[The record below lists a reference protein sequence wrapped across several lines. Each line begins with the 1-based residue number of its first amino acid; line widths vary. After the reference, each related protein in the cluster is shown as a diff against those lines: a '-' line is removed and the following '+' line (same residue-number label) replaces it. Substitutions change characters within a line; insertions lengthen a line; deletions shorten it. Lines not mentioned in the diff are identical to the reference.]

1 MVKGFTVREILEILE
16 DNPKVTKE
24 GLFEDLHNVLYTV
37 KEITLDTV
45 VPEVVCKNLGRKY
58 GQKIKKTK
66 KPKKQ
71 DPKVEPK
78 VEPKKEQP
86 KVEPVKEVKKEEVK
100 VEPKKE
106 TKVEPKK
113 EESKPKVDASKQK
126 PKVEPKKEQ
135 PKVEPKEEF
144 EEEIELS
151 KVYDGKYDEYEV
163 EARTHTRLK
172 NVKKKKK
179 PSQRQSNVSGS
190 KKADDFVLIYTPG
203 MTVAQIADGLNVSV
217 GEIVKKLVMLGY
229 MYNATAAL
237 DKDLAELLAED
248 AGYTLK
254 EKILE
259 DITKFEEMKI
269 EDNPEDLVLRSPII
283 TIMGHVD
290 HGKTTL
296 LDTIRNTRVTASE
309 AGGITQHIGAYQV
322 EKNGRK
328 ITFIDTPGH
337 AAFTEMRARGAQVT
351 DIVVLVVAADDGI
364 MPQTVE
370 AIDHAKAAKVP
381 IIVAINKM
389 DKPQAN
395 PDQVLQALTK
405 YGLVPEAWGGD
416 TICVPISALKAQ
428 GIEDL
433 LEMILLTADM
443 QELKANP
450 NRLGIGTV
458 VEAKLDRG
466 RGPVATL
473 LVSNGTI
480 KIGDPIVVGT
490 TYGRIR
496 SMTDETSKMITSA
509 GPAKAVEITG
519 LSDVP
524 EAGDHFMV
532 FEDEKTARLVAEER
546 KIRKTDAE
554 LSAGAVSLVS
564 ALSSDKE
571 LNLIIK
577 GDVQGSIEALRSS
590 LQKIDIEGVK
600 INIIRTGV
608 GSVTETDIA
617 LASTSGAVIIGFNI
631 RPRANILDYAKEKN
645 IEVRLYS
652 VIYKLLEDI
661 EEAMTGMLDP
671 EYEERVIGEAE
682 VRNTFRASKVGT
694 IAGLYVTSGVIN
706 NNDSIRLVR
715 DSIVIYDGKI
725 GSLRRFDDDVKE
737 VREGFECGLT
747 IKNFNDIKEGDL
759 VETYRMVEV
768 KRNVL

>member
-24 GLFEDLHNVLYTV
+24 GLFDDLYNVIYTV

-45 VPEVVCKNLGRKY
+45 VPEAICKNLGRKY
-58 GQKIKKTK
+58 GQEIKKTK
-66 KPKKQ
+66 KPKKETPKEEPKPEPKAEPKPVVE
-71 DPKVEPK
+71 DKKEKVE
-78 VEPKKEQP
+78 E
-86 KVEPVKEVKKEEVK
+86 
-100 VEPKKE
+100 
-106 TKVEPKK
+106 
-113 EESKPKVDASKQK
+113 K
-126 PKVEPKKEQ
+126 PKVEAKPAPTKEEPKQKVEVPKSKPESKKET
-135 PKVEPKEEF
+135 PKEELQ
-144 EEEIELS
+144 EEFADEDEVELS
-151 KVYDGKYDEYEV
+151 KVYDDKYDEYEV
-163 EARTHTRLK
+163 ETKTYTRLK
-172 NVKKKKK
+172 NVKKKRKVT
-179 PSQRQSNVSGS
+179 QRQSNVSGS
-190 KKADDFVLIYTPG
+190 KKADENVLIYTPG
-203 MTVAQIADGLNVSV
+203 MTVAQIADGLTVSV

-248 AGYTLK
+248 AGFILK

-269 EDNPEDLVLRSPII
+269 EDNPEDLVSRSPII

-322 EKNGRK
+322 EKSGRK

-389 DKPQAN
+389 DKPQAH
-395 PDQVLQALTK
+395 PDQVLQELTK
-405 YGLVPEAWGGD
+405 YGLVPEVWGGD

-428 GIEDL
+428 GIEEL

-443 QELKANP
+443 LELKANP

-496 SMTDETSKMITSA
+496 SMTDEKSKLLTSA

-532 FEDEKTARLVAEER
+532 FDDEKTARLVAEER
-546 KIRKTDAE
+546 NIRKTDAE

-564 ALSSDKE
+564 ALSDDKE

-577 GDVQGSIEALRSS
+577 GDVQGSIEALKSS
-590 LQKIDIEGVK
+590 LQKIDVDGVK

-617 LASTSGAVIIGFNI
+617 LASTSGSIIIGFNI

-661 EEAMTGMLDP
+661 EEAMAGMLDP
-671 EYEERVIGEAE
+671 EYEEKVIGEAE
-682 VRNTFRASKVGT
+682 VRNTFKASKIGT
-694 IAGLYVTSGVIN
+694 IAGLYVTNGVIN
-706 NNDSIRLVR
+706 NGDSIRLIR
-715 DSIVIYDGKI
+715 DSIVIYNGKI

-768 KRNVL
+768 K

>member
-24 GLFEDLHNVLYTV
+24 GLFDDLYNVIYTE
-37 KEITLDTV
+37 KEITLDTI
-45 VPEVVCKNLGRKY
+45 VPEAICKNLGRKY
-58 GQKIKKTK
+58 GQEIKKTK
-66 KPKKQ
+66 R
-71 DPKVEPK
+71 
-78 VEPKKEQP
+78 
-86 KVEPVKEVKKEEVK
+86 
-100 VEPKKE
+100 PKKE
-106 TKVEPKK
+106 TPKKEEPKPEPKAEPKPIVEDKKEKVEEKPKVEAKPEPKK
-113 EESKPKVDASKQK
+113 EEPKQKVEVPKSKPETKKET
-126 PKVEPKKEQ
+126 PKVEPQ
-135 PKVEPKEEF
+135 EEF
-144 EEEIELS
+144 EDEDEVELS

-163 EARTHTRLK
+163 EAKTYTRLK
-172 NVKKKKK
+172 NVKKKRKVT
-179 PSQRQSNVSGS
+179 QRQSNVSGS
-190 KKADDFVLIYTPG
+190 KKADENVLIYTPG
-203 MTVAQIADGLNVSV
+203 MTVAQIADGLTVSV

-237 DKDLAELLAED
+237 DKDLVELLAED
-248 AGYTLK
+248 AGYILK

-269 EDNPEDLVLRSPII
+269 EDNPEDLEARSPII

-322 EKNGRK
+322 EKSGRK

-389 DKPQAN
+389 DKPQAH
-395 PDQVLQALTK
+395 PDQVLQELTK
-405 YGLVPEAWGGD
+405 YGLVPEVWGGD

-428 GIEDL
+428 GIEEL

-443 QELKANP
+443 LELKANP

-496 SMTDETSKMITSA
+496 SMTDEKSKLLTSA

-546 KIRKTDAE
+546 NIRKTDAE

-564 ALSSDKE
+564 ALSDDKE

-577 GDVQGSIEALRSS
+577 GDVQGSIEALKSS
-590 LQKIDIEGVK
+590 LQKINIDGVK

-617 LASTSGAVIIGFNI
+617 LASTSNSIIIGFNI
-631 RPRANILDYAKEKN
+631 RPRSNILDYAKEKN

-682 VRNTFRASKVGT
+682 VRNTFKASKIGT

-706 NNDSIRLVR
+706 NSDSIRLIR
-715 DSIVIYDGKI
+715 DSIVIYNGKI

>member
-24 GLFEDLHNVLYTV
+24 GLFDDLYNVIYTE
-37 KEITLDTV
+37 KEITLDTI
-45 VPEVVCKNLGRKY
+45 VPEAICKNLGRKY
-58 GQKIKKTK
+58 GQEIKKTK
-66 KPKKQ
+66 KPKKETPKEEPKPEPKAEPKPVVE
-71 DPKVEPK
+71 DKKEKVEEKPKVEAKP
-78 VEPKKEQP
+78 
-86 KVEPVKEVKKEEVK
+86 
-100 VEPKKE
+100 
-106 TKVEPKK
+106 EPKK
-113 EESKPKVDASKQK
+113 EEPKQKVEVPKSKPETKKET
-126 PKVEPKKEQ
+126 PKVEPQ
-135 PKVEPKEEF
+135 EEF
-144 EEEIELS
+144 EDEDEVELS

-163 EARTHTRLK
+163 EAKTYTRLK
-172 NVKKKKK
+172 NVKKKRKVT
-179 PSQRQSNVSGS
+179 QRQSNVSGS
-190 KKADDFVLIYTPG
+190 KKADENVLIYTPG
-203 MTVAQIADGLNVSV
+203 MTVAQIADGLTVSV

-248 AGYTLK
+248 AGFILK

-269 EDNPEDLVLRSPII
+269 EDNPEDLEARSPII

-322 EKNGRK
+322 EKSGRK

-389 DKPQAN
+389 DKPQAH
-395 PDQVLQALTK
+395 PDQVLQELTK
-405 YGLVPEAWGGD
+405 YGLVPEVWGGD

-428 GIEDL
+428 GIEEL

-443 QELKANP
+443 LELKANP

-496 SMTDETSKMITSA
+496 SMTDEKSKLLTSA

-546 KIRKTDAE
+546 NIRKTDAE

-564 ALSSDKE
+564 ALSDDKE

-577 GDVQGSIEALRSS
+577 GDVQGSIEALKSS
-590 LQKIDIEGVK
+590 LQKINIDGVK

-617 LASTSGAVIIGFNI
+617 LASTSGSIIIGFNI

-682 VRNTFRASKVGT
+682 VRNTFKASKIGT

-706 NNDSIRLVR
+706 NSDSIRLIR
-715 DSIVIYDGKI
+715 DSIVIYNGKI

>member
-24 GLFEDLHNVLYTV
+24 GLFDDLYNVIYTE
-37 KEITLDTV
+37 KEITLDTI
-45 VPEVVCKNLGRKY
+45 VPEAICKNLGRKY
-58 GQKIKKTK
+58 GQEIKKTK
-66 KPKKQ
+66 RPKKET
-71 DPKVEPK
+71 PKVEPK
-78 VEPKKEQP
+78 PEPKAEPKPVVEDKKEKVEEKP
-86 KVEPVKEVKKEEVK
+86 KVEAKP
-100 VEPKKE
+100 
-106 TKVEPKK
+106 EPKK
-113 EESKPKVDASKQK
+113 EEPKQKVEVPKSKPETKKET
-126 PKVEPKKEQ
+126 PKVEPQ
-135 PKVEPKEEF
+135 EEF
-144 EEEIELS
+144 EDEDEVELS

-163 EARTHTRLK
+163 EAKTYTRLK
-172 NVKKKKK
+172 NVKKKRKVT
-179 PSQRQSNVSGS
+179 QRQSNVSGS
-190 KKADDFVLIYTPG
+190 KKADENVLIYTPG
-203 MTVAQIADGLNVSV
+203 MTVAQIADGLTVSV
-217 GEIVKKLVMLGY
+217 GEIVKKLVILGY

-248 AGYTLK
+248 AGYILK

-269 EDNPEDLVLRSPII
+269 EDNPEDLEARSPII

-322 EKNGRK
+322 EKSGRK

-389 DKPQAN
+389 DKPQAH
-395 PDQVLQALTK
+395 PDQVLQELTK
-405 YGLVPEAWGGD
+405 YGLVPEVWGGD

-428 GIEDL
+428 GIEEL

-443 QELKANP
+443 LELKANP

-496 SMTDETSKMITSA
+496 SMTDEKSKLLTSA

-546 KIRKTDAE
+546 NIRKTDAE
-554 LSAGAVSLVS
+554 LNAGAVSLVS
-564 ALSSDKE
+564 ALSDDKE

-577 GDVQGSIEALRSS
+577 GDVQGSIEALKSS
-590 LQKIDIEGVK
+590 LQKINIDGVK

-617 LASTSGAVIIGFNI
+617 LASTSNSIIIGFNI

-682 VRNTFRASKVGT
+682 VRNTFKASKIGT

-706 NNDSIRLVR
+706 NSDSIRLIR
-715 DSIVIYDGKI
+715 DSIVIYNGKI

>member
-24 GLFEDLHNVLYTV
+24 GLFDDLYNVIYTE
-37 KEITLDTV
+37 KEITLDTI
-45 VPEVVCKNLGRKY
+45 VPEAICKNLGRKY
-58 GQKIKKTK
+58 GQEIKKTK
-66 KPKKQ
+66 RPKKET
-71 DPKVEPK
+71 PKVEPK
-78 VEPKKEQP
+78 PEPKAEPKPVVEDKKEKVEEKP
-86 KVEPVKEVKKEEVK
+86 KVEAKP
-100 VEPKKE
+100 
-106 TKVEPKK
+106 EPKK
-113 EESKPKVDASKQK
+113 EEPKQKVEVPKSKPETKKET
-126 PKVEPKKEQ
+126 PKVEPQ
-135 PKVEPKEEF
+135 EEF
-144 EEEIELS
+144 EDEDEVELS

-163 EARTHTRLK
+163 EAKTYTRLK
-172 NVKKKKK
+172 NVKKKRKVT
-179 PSQRQSNVSGS
+179 QRQSNVSGS
-190 KKADDFVLIYTPG
+190 KKADENVLIYTPG
-203 MTVAQIADGLNVSV
+203 MTVAQIADGLTVSV

-248 AGYTLK
+248 AGYILK

-269 EDNPEDLVLRSPII
+269 EDNPEDLEARSPII

-322 EKNGRK
+322 EKSGRK

-389 DKPQAN
+389 DKPQAH
-395 PDQVLQALTK
+395 PDQVLQELTK
-405 YGLVPEAWGGD
+405 YGLVPEVWGGD

-428 GIEDL
+428 GIEEL

-443 QELKANP
+443 LELKANP

-496 SMTDETSKMITSA
+496 SMTDEKSKLLTSA

-546 KIRKTDAE
+546 NIRKTDAE

-564 ALSSDKE
+564 ALSDDKE

-577 GDVQGSIEALRSS
+577 GDVQGSIEALKSS
-590 LQKIDIEGVK
+590 LQKINIDGVK

-617 LASTSGAVIIGFNI
+617 LASTSNSIIIGFNI

-671 EYEERVIGEAE
+671 EYEEKVIGEAE
-682 VRNTFRASKVGT
+682 VRNTFKASKIGT
-694 IAGLYVTSGVIN
+694 IAGLYVTNGVIHN
-706 NNDSIRLVR
+706 GDSIRLIR
-715 DSIVIYDGKI
+715 DSIVIYNGKI

>member
-1 MVKGFTVREILEILE
+1 
-16 DNPKVTKE
+16 
-24 GLFEDLHNVLYTV
+24 
-37 KEITLDTV
+37 
-45 VPEVVCKNLGRKY
+45 
-58 GQKIKKTK
+58 
-66 KPKKQ
+66 
-71 DPKVEPK
+71 
-78 VEPKKEQP
+78 
-86 KVEPVKEVKKEEVK
+86 
-100 VEPKKE
+100 
-106 TKVEPKK
+106 
-113 EESKPKVDASKQK
+113 
-126 PKVEPKKEQ
+126 
-135 PKVEPKEEF
+135 
-144 EEEIELS
+144 
-151 KVYDGKYDEYEV
+151 
-163 EARTHTRLK
+163 
-172 NVKKKKK
+172 
-179 PSQRQSNVSGS
+179 
-190 KKADDFVLIYTPG
+190 
-203 MTVAQIADGLNVSV
+203 
-217 GEIVKKLVMLGY
+217 
-229 MYNATAAL
+229 
-237 DKDLAELLAED
+237 
-248 AGYTLK
+248 
-254 EKILE
+254 
-259 DITKFEEMKI
+259 
-269 EDNPEDLVLRSPII
+269 
-283 TIMGHVD
+283 
-290 HGKTTL
+290 
-296 LDTIRNTRVTASE
+296 
-309 AGGITQHIGAYQV
+309 
-322 EKNGRK
+322 
-328 ITFIDTPGH
+328 
-337 AAFTEMRARGAQVT
+337 
-351 DIVVLVVAADDGI
+351 

-389 DKPQAN
+389 DKPQAH
-395 PDQVLQALTK
+395 PDQVLQELTK
-405 YGLVPEAWGGD
+405 YGLVPEVWGGD

-428 GIEDL
+428 GIEEL

-443 QELKANP
+443 LELKANP

-496 SMTDETSKMITSA
+496 SMTDEKSKLLTSA

-546 KIRKTDAE
+546 NIRKTDAE

-564 ALSSDKE
+564 ALSDDKE

-577 GDVQGSIEALRSS
+577 GDVQGSIEALKSS
-590 LQKIDIEGVK
+590 LQKINIDGVK

-617 LASTSGAVIIGFNI
+617 LASTSNSIIIGFNI

-682 VRNTFRASKVGT
+682 VRNTFKASKIGT

-706 NNDSIRLVR
+706 NSDSIRLIR
-715 DSIVIYDGKI
+715 DSIVIYNGKI

>member
-1 MVKGFTVREILEILE
+1 
-16 DNPKVTKE
+16 
-24 GLFEDLHNVLYTV
+24 
-37 KEITLDTV
+37 
-45 VPEVVCKNLGRKY
+45 
-58 GQKIKKTK
+58 
-66 KPKKQ
+66 
-71 DPKVEPK
+71 
-78 VEPKKEQP
+78 
-86 KVEPVKEVKKEEVK
+86 
-100 VEPKKE
+100 
-106 TKVEPKK
+106 
-113 EESKPKVDASKQK
+113 
-126 PKVEPKKEQ
+126 
-135 PKVEPKEEF
+135 
-144 EEEIELS
+144 
-151 KVYDGKYDEYEV
+151 
-163 EARTHTRLK
+163 
-172 NVKKKKK
+172 
-179 PSQRQSNVSGS
+179 
-190 KKADDFVLIYTPG
+190 
-203 MTVAQIADGLNVSV
+203 
-217 GEIVKKLVMLGY
+217 

-248 AGYTLK
+248 AGFILK

-269 EDNPEDLVLRSPII
+269 EDNPEDLVSRSPII

-322 EKNGRK
+322 EKSGRK

-381 IIVAINKM
+381 IIVAVNKM
-389 DKPQAN
+389 DKPQAH
-395 PDQVLQALTK
+395 PDQVLQELTK
-405 YGLVPEAWGGD
+405 YGLVPEVWGGD

-428 GIEDL
+428 GIEEL

-443 QELKANP
+443 LELKANP

-496 SMTDETSKMITSA
+496 SMTDEKSKLLTSA

-532 FEDEKTARLVAEER
+532 FDDEKTARLVAEER
-546 KIRKTDAE
+546 NIRKTDAE

-564 ALSSDKE
+564 ALSDDKE

-577 GDVQGSIEALRSS
+577 GDVQGSIEALKSS
-590 LQKIDIEGVK
+590 LQKIDVDGVK

-617 LASTSGAVIIGFNI
+617 LASTSGSIIIGFNI

-671 EYEERVIGEAE
+671 EYEEKVIGEAE
-682 VRNTFRASKVGT
+682 VRNTFKASKIGT
-694 IAGLYVTSGVIN
+694 IAGLYVTNGVIN
-706 NNDSIRLVR
+706 NGDSIRLIR
-715 DSIVIYDGKI
+715 DSIVIYNGKI

-768 KRNVL
+768 K

>member
-24 GLFEDLHNVLYTV
+24 GLFDDLYNVIYTEKV
-37 KEITLDTV
+37 ITLDTI
-45 VPEVVCKNLGRKY
+45 VPEAICKNLGRKY
-58 GQKIKKTK
+58 GQEIKKTK
-66 KPKKQ
+66 KPKKETPKEEPKPEPKAEPKPVVE
-71 DPKVEPK
+71 DKKEKVEEKPKVEAKP
-78 VEPKKEQP
+78 
-86 KVEPVKEVKKEEVK
+86 
-100 VEPKKE
+100 
-106 TKVEPKK
+106 EPKK
-113 EESKPKVDASKQK
+113 EEPKQKVEVPKSKPETKKETK
-126 PKVEPKKEQ
+126 KVEPQ
-135 PKVEPKEEF
+135 EEF
-144 EEEIELS
+144 EDEDEVELS

-163 EARTHTRLK
+163 EAKTYTRLK
-172 NVKKKKK
+172 NVKKKRKVT
-179 PSQRQSNVSGS
+179 QRQSNVSGS
-190 KKADDFVLIYTPG
+190 KKADENVLIYTPG
-203 MTVAQIADGLNVSV
+203 MTVAQIADGLTVSV

-248 AGYTLK
+248 AGFILK

-269 EDNPEDLVLRSPII
+269 KDNPEDLEARSPII

-322 EKNGRK
+322 EKSGRK

-389 DKPQAN
+389 DKPQAH
-395 PDQVLQALTK
+395 PDQVLQELTK
-405 YGLVPEAWGGD
+405 YGLVPEVWGGD

-428 GIEDL
+428 GIEEL

-443 QELKANP
+443 LELKANP

-496 SMTDETSKMITSA
+496 SMTDEKSKLLTSA

-546 KIRKTDAE
+546 NIRKTDAE

-564 ALSSDKE
+564 ALSDDKE

-577 GDVQGSIEALRSS
+577 GDVQGSIEALKSS
-590 LQKIDIEGVK
+590 LQKINIDGVK

-617 LASTSGAVIIGFNI
+617 LASTSGSIIIGFNI

-682 VRNTFRASKVGT
+682 VRNTFKASKIGT

-706 NNDSIRLVR
+706 NSDSIRLIR
-715 DSIVIYDGKI
+715 DSIVIYNGKI

-768 KRNVL
+768 K

>member
-24 GLFEDLHNVLYTV
+24 GLFDDLYNVIYTE
-37 KEITLDTV
+37 KEITLDTI
-45 VPEVVCKNLGRKY
+45 VPEAICKNLGRKY
-58 GQKIKKTK
+58 GQEIKKTK
-66 KPKKQ
+66 KPKKETPKEEPKPEPKAEPKPVVE
-71 DPKVEPK
+71 DKKEKVEEKPKVEAKPAPTKEEPKQK
-78 VEPKKEQP
+78 VEVPKSKP
-86 KVEPVKEVKKEEVK
+86 
-100 VEPKKE
+100 EPKKE
-106 TKVEPKK
+106 TSK
-113 EESKPKVDASKQK
+113 EEPQ
-126 PKVEPKKEQ
+126 
-135 PKVEPKEEF
+135 EEF
-144 EEEIELS
+144 EDEDEVELS

-163 EARTHTRLK
+163 EAKTYTRLK
-172 NVKKKKK
+172 NVKKKRKVT
-179 PSQRQSNVSGS
+179 QRQSNVSGS
-190 KKADDFVLIYTPG
+190 KKADENVLIYTPG
-203 MTVAQIADGLNVSV
+203 MTVAQIADGLTVSV

-248 AGYTLK
+248 AGFILK

-269 EDNPEDLVLRSPII
+269 EDNPEDLVARSPII

-322 EKNGRK
+322 EKSGRK

-389 DKPQAN
+389 DKPQAH
-395 PDQVLQALTK
+395 PDQVLQELTK
-405 YGLVPEAWGGD
+405 YGLVPEVWGGD

-428 GIEDL
+428 GIEEL

-443 QELKANP
+443 LELKANP

-496 SMTDETSKMITSA
+496 SMTDEKSKLLTSA

-532 FEDEKTARLVAEER
+532 FDDEKTARLVAEER
-546 KIRKTDAE
+546 NIRKTDAE
-554 LSAGAVSLVS
+554 LNAGAVSLVS
-564 ALSSDKE
+564 ALSDDKE

-577 GDVQGSIEALRSS
+577 GDVQGSIEALKSS
-590 LQKIDIEGVK
+590 LQKINIDGVK

-617 LASTSGAVIIGFNI
+617 LASTSNSIIIGFNI

-671 EYEERVIGEAE
+671 EYEEKVIGEAE
-682 VRNTFRASKVGT
+682 VRNTFKASKIGT
-694 IAGLYVTSGVIN
+694 IAGLYVTNGVIHN
-706 NNDSIRLVR
+706 GDSIRLIR
-715 DSIVIYDGKI
+715 DSIVIYNGKI

>member
-24 GLFEDLHNVLYTV
+24 GLFDDLYNVIYTE
-37 KEITLDTV
+37 KEITLDTI
-45 VPEVVCKNLGRKY
+45 VPEAICKNLGRKY
-58 GQKIKKTK
+58 GQEIKKTK
-66 KPKKQ
+66 KPKKETPKEEPKPEPKAEPKPVVE
-71 DPKVEPK
+71 DKKEKVEEKPKVEAKP
-78 VEPKKEQP
+78 
-86 KVEPVKEVKKEEVK
+86 
-100 VEPKKE
+100 
-106 TKVEPKK
+106 EPKK
-113 EESKPKVDASKQK
+113 EEPKQKVEVPKSKPETKKETQ
-126 PKVEPKKEQ
+126 KVEPQ
-135 PKVEPKEEF
+135 EEF
-144 EEEIELS
+144 EDEDEVELS

-163 EARTHTRLK
+163 EAKTYTRLK
-172 NVKKKKK
+172 NVKKKRKVT
-179 PSQRQSNVSGS
+179 QRQSNVSGS
-190 KKADDFVLIYTPG
+190 KKADENVLIYTPG
-203 MTVAQIADGLNVSV
+203 MTVAQIADGLTVSV

-248 AGYTLK
+248 AGYILK

-269 EDNPEDLVLRSPII
+269 EDNPEDLEARSPII

-322 EKNGRK
+322 EKSGRK

-389 DKPQAN
+389 DKPQAH
-395 PDQVLQALTK
+395 PDQVLQELTK
-405 YGLVPEAWGGD
+405 YGLVPEVWGGD

-428 GIEDL
+428 GIEEL

-443 QELKANP
+443 LELKANP

-496 SMTDETSKMITSA
+496 SMTDEKSKLLTSA

-546 KIRKTDAE
+546 NIRKTDAE
-554 LSAGAVSLVS
+554 LNAGAVSLVS
-564 ALSSDKE
+564 ALSDDKE

-577 GDVQGSIEALRSS
+577 GDVQGSIEALKSS
-590 LQKIDIEGVK
+590 LQKINIDGVK

-617 LASTSGAVIIGFNI
+617 LASTSNSIIIGFNI

-682 VRNTFRASKVGT
+682 VRNTFKASKIGT

-706 NNDSIRLVR
+706 NSDSIRLIR
-715 DSIVIYDGKI
+715 DSIVIYNGKI

>member
-24 GLFEDLHNVLYTV
+24 GLFDDLYNVIYTV

-45 VPEVVCKNLGRKY
+45 VPEAICKNLGRKY
-58 GQKIKKTK
+58 GQEIKKTK
-66 KPKKQ
+66 KPKKETPKEEPKPEPKAEPKPVVE
-71 DPKVEPK
+71 DKKEKVE
-78 VEPKKEQP
+78 E
-86 KVEPVKEVKKEEVK
+86 
-100 VEPKKE
+100 
-106 TKVEPKK
+106 
-113 EESKPKVDASKQK
+113 K
-126 PKVEPKKEQ
+126 PKVEAKPAPTKEEPKQ
-135 PKVEPKEEF
+135 KVEVPKSKPESKKKTPKEELQ
-144 EEEIELS
+144 EEFADEDEVELS
-151 KVYDGKYDEYEV
+151 KVYDDKYDEYEV
-163 EARTHTRLK
+163 ETKTYTRLK
-172 NVKKKKK
+172 NVKKKRKVT
-179 PSQRQSNVSGS
+179 QRQSNVSGS
-190 KKADDFVLIYTPG
+190 KKADENVLIYTPG
-203 MTVAQIADGLNVSV
+203 MTVAQIADGLTVSV

-248 AGYTLK
+248 AGFILK

-269 EDNPEDLVLRSPII
+269 EDNPEDLVSRSPII

-322 EKNGRK
+322 EKSGRK

-389 DKPQAN
+389 DKPQAH
-395 PDQVLQALTK
+395 PDQVLQELTK
-405 YGLVPEAWGGD
+405 YGLVPEVWGGD

-428 GIEDL
+428 GIEEL

-443 QELKANP
+443 LELKANP

-496 SMTDETSKMITSA
+496 SMTDEKSKLLTSA

-532 FEDEKTARLVAEER
+532 FDDEKTARLVAEER
-546 KIRKTDAE
+546 NIRKTDAE

-564 ALSSDKE
+564 ALSDDKE

-577 GDVQGSIEALRSS
+577 GDVQGSIEALKSS
-590 LQKIDIEGVK
+590 LQKIDVDGVK

-617 LASTSGAVIIGFNI
+617 LASTSGSIIIGFNI

-671 EYEERVIGEAE
+671 EYEEKVIGEAE
-682 VRNTFRASKVGT
+682 VRNTFKASKIGT
-694 IAGLYVTSGVIN
+694 IAGLYVTNGVIN
-706 NNDSIRLVR
+706 NGDSIRLIR
-715 DSIVIYDGKI
+715 DSIVIYNGKI

-768 KRNVL
+768 K

>member
-24 GLFEDLHNVLYTV
+24 GLFDDLYNVIYTE
-37 KEITLDTV
+37 KEITLDTI
-45 VPEVVCKNLGRKY
+45 VPEAICKNLGRKY
-58 GQKIKKTK
+58 GQEIKKTK
-66 KPKKQ
+66 RPKKET
-71 DPKVEPK
+71 PKVEPK
-78 VEPKKEQP
+78 PEPKAEPKPVVEDKKEKVEEKP
-86 KVEPVKEVKKEEVK
+86 KVEAKP
-100 VEPKKE
+100 
-106 TKVEPKK
+106 EPKK
-113 EESKPKVDASKQK
+113 EEPKQKVEVPKSKPETKKET
-126 PKVEPKKEQ
+126 PKVEPQ
-135 PKVEPKEEF
+135 EEF
-144 EEEIELS
+144 EDEDEVELS

-163 EARTHTRLK
+163 EAKTYTRLK
-172 NVKKKKK
+172 NVKKKRKVT
-179 PSQRQSNVSGS
+179 QRQSNVSGS
-190 KKADDFVLIYTPG
+190 KKADENVLIYTPG
-203 MTVAQIADGLNVSV
+203 MTVAQIADGLTVSV
-217 GEIVKKLVMLGY
+217 GEIVKKLVILGY

-248 AGYTLK
+248 AGYILK

-269 EDNPEDLVLRSPII
+269 EDNPEDLEARSPII

-322 EKNGRK
+322 EKSGRK

-389 DKPQAN
+389 DKPQAH
-395 PDQVLQALTK
+395 PDQVLQELTK
-405 YGLVPEAWGGD
+405 YGLVPEVWGGD

-428 GIEDL
+428 GIEEL

-443 QELKANP
+443 LELKANP

-496 SMTDETSKMITSA
+496 SMTDEKSKLLTSA

-546 KIRKTDAE
+546 NIRKTDAE

-564 ALSSDKE
+564 ALSDDKE

-577 GDVQGSIEALRSS
+577 GDVQGSIEALKSS
-590 LQKIDIEGVK
+590 LQKINIDGVK

-617 LASTSGAVIIGFNI
+617 LASTSNSIIIGFNI

-682 VRNTFRASKVGT
+682 VRNTFKASKIGT

-706 NNDSIRLVR
+706 NSDSIRLIR
-715 DSIVIYDGKI
+715 DSIVIYNGKI

>member
-1 MVKGFTVREILEILE
+1 MVKRFTVREILEILE

-24 GLFEDLHNVLYTV
+24 GLFEDLNNVLYPV

-58 GQKIKKTK
+58 GQEIKKTK

-269 EDNPEDLVLRSPII
+269 EDNPEDLVPRSPII

>member
-24 GLFEDLHNVLYTV
+24 GLFDDLYNVIYTE
-37 KEITLDTV
+37 KEITLDTI
-45 VPEVVCKNLGRKY
+45 VPEAICKNLGRKY
-58 GQKIKKTK
+58 GQEIKKTK
-66 KPKKQ
+66 RPKKET
-71 DPKVEPK
+71 PKVEPK
-78 VEPKKEQP
+78 PEPKAEPKPVVEDKKEKVEEKPKVEAKSEPKKEEPKQ
-86 KVEPVKEVKKEEVK
+86 KVEVPKSKP
-100 VEPKKE
+100 EPKKE
-106 TKVEPKK
+106 TSK
-113 EESKPKVDASKQK
+113 EEPQ
-126 PKVEPKKEQ
+126 
-135 PKVEPKEEF
+135 EEF
-144 EEEIELS
+144 EDEDEVELS

-163 EARTHTRLK
+163 EAKTYTRLK
-172 NVKKKKK
+172 NVKKKRKVT
-179 PSQRQSNVSGS
+179 QRQSNVSGS
-190 KKADDFVLIYTPG
+190 KKADENVLIYTPG
-203 MTVAQIADGLNVSV
+203 MTVAQIADGLTVSV

-248 AGYTLK
+248 AGFILK

-269 EDNPEDLVLRSPII
+269 EDNPEDLVARSPII

-322 EKNGRK
+322 EKSGRK

-389 DKPQAN
+389 DKPQAH
-395 PDQVLQALTK
+395 PDQVLQELTK
-405 YGLVPEAWGGD
+405 YGLVPEVWGGD

-428 GIEDL
+428 GIEEL

-443 QELKANP
+443 LELKANP

-496 SMTDETSKMITSA
+496 SMTDEKSKLLTSA

-546 KIRKTDAE
+546 NIRKTDAE

-564 ALSSDKE
+564 ALSDDKE

-577 GDVQGSIEALRSS
+577 GDVQGSIEALKSS
-590 LQKIDIEGVK
+590 LQKINIDGVK

-617 LASTSGAVIIGFNI
+617 LASTSGSIIIGFNI

-671 EYEERVIGEAE
+671 EYEEKVIGEAE
-682 VRNTFRASKVGT
+682 VRNTFKASKIGT
-694 IAGLYVTSGVIN
+694 IAGLYVTNGVIHN
-706 NNDSIRLVR
+706 GDSIRLIR
-715 DSIVIYDGKI
+715 DSIVIYNGKI

>member
-24 GLFEDLHNVLYTV
+24 GLFDDLYNVIYTE
-37 KEITLDTV
+37 KEITLDTI
-45 VPEVVCKNLGRKY
+45 VPEAICKNLGRKY
-58 GQKIKKTK
+58 GQEIKKTK
-66 KPKKQ
+66 KPKKETPKEEPKPEPKAEPKPVVE
-71 DPKVEPK
+71 DKKEKVEEKPKVEAKP
-78 VEPKKEQP
+78 
-86 KVEPVKEVKKEEVK
+86 
-100 VEPKKE
+100 
-106 TKVEPKK
+106 EPKK
-113 EESKPKVDASKQK
+113 EEPKQKVEVPKSKPETKKET
-126 PKVEPKKEQ
+126 PKVEPQ
-135 PKVEPKEEF
+135 EEF
-144 EEEIELS
+144 EDEDEVELS

-163 EARTHTRLK
+163 EAKTYTRLK
-172 NVKKKKK
+172 NVKKKRKVT
-179 PSQRQSNVSGS
+179 QRQSNVSGS
-190 KKADDFVLIYTPG
+190 KKADENVLIYTPG
-203 MTVAQIADGLNVSV
+203 MTVAQIADGLTVSV

-248 AGYTLK
+248 AGYILK

-269 EDNPEDLVLRSPII
+269 EDNPEDLVARSPII

-322 EKNGRK
+322 EKSGRK

-389 DKPQAN
+389 DKPQAH
-395 PDQVLQALTK
+395 PDQVLQELTK
-405 YGLVPEAWGGD
+405 YGLVPEVWGGD

-428 GIEDL
+428 GIEEL

-443 QELKANP
+443 LELKANP

-496 SMTDETSKMITSA
+496 SMTDEKSKLLTSA

-532 FEDEKTARLVAEER
+532 FDDEKTARLVAEER
-546 KIRKTDAE
+546 NIRKTDAE
-554 LSAGAVSLVS
+554 LNAGAVSLVS
-564 ALSSDKE
+564 ALSDDKE

-577 GDVQGSIEALRSS
+577 GDVQGSIEALKSS
-590 LQKIDIEGVK
+590 LQKINIDGVK

-617 LASTSGAVIIGFNI
+617 LASTSGSIIIGFNI

-671 EYEERVIGEAE
+671 EYEEKVIGEAE
-682 VRNTFRASKVGT
+682 VRNTFKASKIGT
-694 IAGLYVTSGVIN
+694 IAGLYVTNGVIHN
-706 NNDSIRLVR
+706 GDSIRLIR
-715 DSIVIYDGKI
+715 DSIVIYNGKI

>member
-24 GLFEDLHNVLYTV
+24 GLFDDLYNVIYTE
-37 KEITLDTV
+37 KEITLDTI
-45 VPEVVCKNLGRKY
+45 VPEAICKNLGRKY
-58 GQKIKKTK
+58 GQEIKKTK
-66 KPKKQ
+66 KPKKETPKEEPKPEPKAEPKPVVE
-71 DPKVEPK
+71 DKKEKVEEKPKVEAK
-78 VEPKKEQP
+78 SEPKKEEPKQ
-86 KVEPVKEVKKEEVK
+86 KVEVPKSKP
-100 VEPKKE
+100 EPKKE
-106 TKVEPKK
+106 TSK
-113 EESKPKVDASKQK
+113 EEPQ
-126 PKVEPKKEQ
+126 
-135 PKVEPKEEF
+135 EEF
-144 EEEIELS
+144 EDEDEVELS

-163 EARTHTRLK
+163 EAKTYTRLK
-172 NVKKKKK
+172 NVKKKRKVT
-179 PSQRQSNVSGS
+179 QRQSNVSGS
-190 KKADDFVLIYTPG
+190 KKADENVLIYTPG
-203 MTVAQIADGLNVSV
+203 MTVAQIADGLTVSV

-248 AGYTLK
+248 AGFILK

-269 EDNPEDLVLRSPII
+269 EDNPEDLVARSPII

-322 EKNGRK
+322 EKSGRK

-389 DKPQAN
+389 DKPQAH
-395 PDQVLQALTK
+395 PDQVLQELTK
-405 YGLVPEAWGGD
+405 YGLVPEVWGGD

-428 GIEDL
+428 GIEEL

-443 QELKANP
+443 LELKANP

-496 SMTDETSKMITSA
+496 SMTDEKSKLLTSA

-532 FEDEKTARLVAEER
+532 FDDEKTARLVAEER
-546 KIRKTDAE
+546 NIRKTDAE
-554 LSAGAVSLVS
+554 LNAGAVSLVS
-564 ALSSDKE
+564 ALSDDKE

-577 GDVQGSIEALRSS
+577 GDVQGSIEALKSS
-590 LQKIDIEGVK
+590 LQKINIDGVK

-617 LASTSGAVIIGFNI
+617 LASTSGSIIIGFNI

-671 EYEERVIGEAE
+671 EYEEKVIGEAE
-682 VRNTFRASKVGT
+682 VRNTFKASKIGT
-694 IAGLYVTSGVIN
+694 IAGLYVTNGVIHN
-706 NNDSIRLVR
+706 GDSIRLIR
-715 DSIVIYDGKI
+715 DSIVIYNGKI

>member
-24 GLFEDLHNVLYTV
+24 GLFDDLYNVIYTE
-37 KEITLDTV
+37 KEITLDTI
-45 VPEVVCKNLGRKY
+45 VPEAICKNLGRKY
-58 GQKIKKTK
+58 GQEIKKTK
-66 KPKKQ
+66 RPKKET
-71 DPKVEPK
+71 PKVEPK
-78 VEPKKEQP
+78 PEPKAEPKPVVEDKKEKVEEKP
-86 KVEPVKEVKKEEVK
+86 KVEAKP
-100 VEPKKE
+100 
-106 TKVEPKK
+106 EPKK
-113 EESKPKVDASKQK
+113 EEPKQKVEVPKSKPETKKET
-126 PKVEPKKEQ
+126 PKVEPQ
-135 PKVEPKEEF
+135 EEF
-144 EEEIELS
+144 EDEDEVELS
-151 KVYDGKYDEYEV
+151 KVYDDKYDEYEV
-163 EARTHTRLK
+163 EAKTYTRLK
-172 NVKKKKK
+172 NVKKKRKVT
-179 PSQRQSNVSGS
+179 QRQSNVSGS
-190 KKADDFVLIYTPG
+190 KKADENVLIYTPG
-203 MTVAQIADGLNVSV
+203 MTVAQIADGLTVSV

-248 AGYTLK
+248 AGYILK

-269 EDNPEDLVLRSPII
+269 EDNPEDLEARSPII

-296 LDTIRNTRVTASE
+296 LDTVRNTRVTASE

-322 EKNGRK
+322 EKSGRK

-389 DKPQAN
+389 DKPQAH
-395 PDQVLQALTK
+395 PDQVLQELTK
-405 YGLVPEAWGGD
+405 YGLVPEVWGGD

-428 GIEDL
+428 GIEEL

-443 QELKANP
+443 LELKANP

-496 SMTDETSKMITSA
+496 SMTDEKSKLLTSA

-546 KIRKTDAE
+546 NIRKTDAE
-554 LSAGAVSLVS
+554 LNAGAVSLVS
-564 ALSSDKE
+564 ALSDDKE

-577 GDVQGSIEALRSS
+577 GDVQGSIEALKSS
-590 LQKIDIEGVK
+590 LQKINIDGVK

-617 LASTSGAVIIGFNI
+617 LASTSGSIIIGFNI

-671 EYEERVIGEAE
+671 EYEEKVIGEAE
-682 VRNTFRASKVGT
+682 VRNTFKASKIGT
-694 IAGLYVTSGVIN
+694 IAGLYVTNGVIHN
-706 NNDSIRLVR
+706 GDSIRLIR
-715 DSIVIYDGKI
+715 DSIVIYNGKI

>member
-24 GLFEDLHNVLYTV
+24 GLFDDLYNVIYTEKV
-37 KEITLDTV
+37 ITLDTI
-45 VPEVVCKNLGRKY
+45 VPEAICKNLGRKY
-58 GQKIKKTK
+58 GQEIKKTK
-66 KPKKQ
+66 KPKKETPKEEPKPEPKAEPKPVVE
-71 DPKVEPK
+71 DKKEKVEEKPKVEAKP
-78 VEPKKEQP
+78 
-86 KVEPVKEVKKEEVK
+86 
-100 VEPKKE
+100 
-106 TKVEPKK
+106 EPKK
-113 EESKPKVDASKQK
+113 EEPKQKVEVPKSKPETKKETK
-126 PKVEPKKEQ
+126 KVEPQ
-135 PKVEPKEEF
+135 EEF
-144 EEEIELS
+144 EDEDEVELS

-163 EARTHTRLK
+163 EAKTYTRLK
-172 NVKKKKK
+172 NVKKKRKVT
-179 PSQRQSNVSGS
+179 QRQSNVSGS
-190 KKADDFVLIYTPG
+190 KKADENVLIYTPG
-203 MTVAQIADGLNVSV
+203 MTVAQIADGLTVSV

-248 AGYTLK
+248 AGFILK

-269 EDNPEDLVLRSPII
+269 KDNPEDLEARSPII

-322 EKNGRK
+322 EKSGRK

-389 DKPQAN
+389 DKPQAH
-395 PDQVLQALTK
+395 PDQVLQELTK
-405 YGLVPEAWGGD
+405 YGLVPEVWGGD

-428 GIEDL
+428 GIEEL

-443 QELKANP
+443 LELKANP

-496 SMTDETSKMITSA
+496 SMTDEKSKLLTSA

-546 KIRKTDAE
+546 NIRKTDAE

-564 ALSSDKE
+564 ALSDDKE

-577 GDVQGSIEALRSS
+577 GDVQGSIEALKSS
-590 LQKIDIEGVK
+590 LQKINIDGVK

-617 LASTSGAVIIGFNI
+617 LASTSGSIIIGFNI

-682 VRNTFRASKVGT
+682 VRNTFKASKIGT

-706 NNDSIRLVR
+706 NSDSIRLIR
-715 DSIVIYDGKI
+715 DSIVIYNGKI

-747 IKNFNDIKEGDL
+747 IKNFNDIKEGDFIEAFIIKEIARSL
-759 VETYRMVEV
+759 
-768 KRNVL
+768 

>member
-24 GLFEDLHNVLYTV
+24 GLFDDLYNVIYTV

-45 VPEVVCKNLGRKY
+45 VPEAICKNLGRKY
-58 GQKIKKTK
+58 GQEIKKTK
-66 KPKKQ
+66 KPKKETPKEEPKPEPKAEPKPVVE
-71 DPKVEPK
+71 DKKEKVE
-78 VEPKKEQP
+78 E
-86 KVEPVKEVKKEEVK
+86 
-100 VEPKKE
+100 
-106 TKVEPKK
+106 
-113 EESKPKVDASKQK
+113 K
-126 PKVEPKKEQ
+126 PKVEAKPAPTKEEPKQ
-135 PKVEPKEEF
+135 KVEVPKSKPDSKKKTPKEELQ
-144 EEEIELS
+144 EEFADEDEVELS

-163 EARTHTRLK
+163 ETKTYTRLK
-172 NVKKKKK
+172 NVKKKRKVT
-179 PSQRQSNVSGS
+179 QRQSNVSGS
-190 KKADDFVLIYTPG
+190 KKADENVLIYTPG
-203 MTVAQIADGLNVSV
+203 MTVAQIADGLTVSV

-248 AGYTLK
+248 AGFILK

-269 EDNPEDLVLRSPII
+269 EDNPEDLVSRSPII

-322 EKNGRK
+322 EKSGRK

-389 DKPQAN
+389 DKPQAH
-395 PDQVLQALTK
+395 PDQVLQELTK
-405 YGLVPEAWGGD
+405 YGLVPEVWGGD

-428 GIEDL
+428 GIEEL

-443 QELKANP
+443 LELKANP

-496 SMTDETSKMITSA
+496 SMTDEKSKLLTSA

-532 FEDEKTARLVAEER
+532 FDDEKTARLVAEER
-546 KIRKTDAE
+546 NIRKTDAE

-564 ALSSDKE
+564 ALSDDKE

-577 GDVQGSIEALRSS
+577 GDVQGSIEALKSS
-590 LQKIDIEGVK
+590 LQKIDVDGVK

-617 LASTSGAVIIGFNI
+617 LASTSGSIIIGFNI

-671 EYEERVIGEAE
+671 EYEEKVIGEAE
-682 VRNTFRASKVGT
+682 VRNTFKASKIGT
-694 IAGLYVTSGVIN
+694 IAGLYVTNGVIN
-706 NNDSIRLVR
+706 NGDSIRLIR
-715 DSIVIYDGKI
+715 DSIVIYNGKI

-768 KRNVL
+768 K

>member
-24 GLFEDLHNVLYTV
+24 GLFDDLYNVIYTEKV
-37 KEITLDTV
+37 ITLDTI
-45 VPEVVCKNLGRKY
+45 VPEAICKNLGRKY
-58 GQKIKKTK
+58 GQEIKKTK
-66 KPKKQ
+66 KPKKETPKEEPKPEPKAEPKPVVE
-71 DPKVEPK
+71 DKKEKVEEKPKVEAKP
-78 VEPKKEQP
+78 
-86 KVEPVKEVKKEEVK
+86 
-100 VEPKKE
+100 
-106 TKVEPKK
+106 EPKK
-113 EESKPKVDASKQK
+113 EEPKQKVEVPKSKPETKKETK
-126 PKVEPKKEQ
+126 KVEPQ
-135 PKVEPKEEF
+135 EEF
-144 EEEIELS
+144 EDEDEVELS

-163 EARTHTRLK
+163 EAKTYTRLK
-172 NVKKKKK
+172 NVKKKRKVT
-179 PSQRQSNVSGS
+179 QRQSNVSGS
-190 KKADDFVLIYTPG
+190 KKADENVLIYTPG
-203 MTVAQIADGLNVSV
+203 MTVAQIADGLTVSV

-248 AGYTLK
+248 AGFILK

-269 EDNPEDLVLRSPII
+269 KDNPEDLEARSPII

-322 EKNGRK
+322 EKSGRK

-389 DKPQAN
+389 DKPQAH
-395 PDQVLQALTK
+395 PDQVLQELTK
-405 YGLVPEAWGGD
+405 YGLVPEVWGGD

-428 GIEDL
+428 GIEEL

-443 QELKANP
+443 LELKANP

-496 SMTDETSKMITSA
+496 SMTDEKSKLLTSA

-546 KIRKTDAE
+546 NIRKTDAE

-564 ALSSDKE
+564 ALSDDKE

-577 GDVQGSIEALRSS
+577 GDVQGSIEALKSS
-590 LQKIDIEGVK
+590 LQKINIDGVK

-617 LASTSGAVIIGFNI
+617 LASTSGSIIIGFNI

-682 VRNTFRASKVGT
+682 VRNTFKASKIGT

-706 NNDSIRLVR
+706 NSDSIRLIR
-715 DSIVIYDGKI
+715 DSIVIYNGKI

>member
-24 GLFEDLHNVLYTV
+24 GLFDDLYNVIYTE
-37 KEITLDTV
+37 KEITLDTI
-45 VPEVVCKNLGRKY
+45 VPEAICKNLGRKY
-58 GQKIKKTK
+58 GQEIKKTK
-66 KPKKQ
+66 KPKKETPKEEPKPEPKAEPKPVVE
-71 DPKVEPK
+71 DKKEKVEEKPKVEAKP
-78 VEPKKEQP
+78 
-86 KVEPVKEVKKEEVK
+86 
-100 VEPKKE
+100 
-106 TKVEPKK
+106 EPKK
-113 EESKPKVDASKQK
+113 EEPKQKVEVPKSKPETKKETK
-126 PKVEPKKEQ
+126 KVEPQ
-135 PKVEPKEEF
+135 EEF
-144 EEEIELS
+144 EDEDEVELS

-163 EARTHTRLK
+163 EAKTYTRLK
-172 NVKKKKK
+172 NVKKKRKVT
-179 PSQRQSNVSGS
+179 QRQSNVSGS
-190 KKADDFVLIYTPG
+190 KKADENVLIYTPG
-203 MTVAQIADGLNVSV
+203 MTVAQIADGLTVSV

-248 AGYTLK
+248 AGFILK

-269 EDNPEDLVLRSPII
+269 KDNPEDLEARSPII

-322 EKNGRK
+322 EKSGRK

-389 DKPQAN
+389 DKPQAH
-395 PDQVLQALTK
+395 PDQVLQELTK
-405 YGLVPEAWGGD
+405 YGLVPEVWGGD

-428 GIEDL
+428 GIEEL

-443 QELKANP
+443 LELKANP

-496 SMTDETSKMITSA
+496 SMTDEKSKLLTSA

-546 KIRKTDAE
+546 NIRKTDAE

-564 ALSSDKE
+564 ALSDDKE

-577 GDVQGSIEALRSS
+577 GDVQGSIEALKSS
-590 LQKIDIEGVK
+590 LQKINIDGVK

-617 LASTSGAVIIGFNI
+617 LASTSGSIIIGFNI

-671 EYEERVIGEAE
+671 EYEEKVIGEAE
-682 VRNTFRASKVGT
+682 VRNTFKASKIGT
-694 IAGLYVTSGVIN
+694 IAGLYVTNGVIHN
-706 NNDSIRLVR
+706 GDSIRLIR
-715 DSIVIYDGKI
+715 DSIVIYNGKI

>member
-1 MVKGFTVREILEILE
+1 
-16 DNPKVTKE
+16 
-24 GLFEDLHNVLYTV
+24 
-37 KEITLDTV
+37 
-45 VPEVVCKNLGRKY
+45 
-58 GQKIKKTK
+58 
-66 KPKKQ
+66 
-71 DPKVEPK
+71 
-78 VEPKKEQP
+78 
-86 KVEPVKEVKKEEVK
+86 
-100 VEPKKE
+100 
-106 TKVEPKK
+106 
-113 EESKPKVDASKQK
+113 
-126 PKVEPKKEQ
+126 
-135 PKVEPKEEF
+135 
-144 EEEIELS
+144 
-151 KVYDGKYDEYEV
+151 
-163 EARTHTRLK
+163 
-172 NVKKKKK
+172 
-179 PSQRQSNVSGS
+179 
-190 KKADDFVLIYTPG
+190 
-203 MTVAQIADGLNVSV
+203 
-217 GEIVKKLVMLGY
+217 
-229 MYNATAAL
+229 
-237 DKDLAELLAED
+237 
-248 AGYTLK
+248 
-254 EKILE
+254 
-259 DITKFEEMKI
+259 
-269 EDNPEDLVLRSPII
+269 
-283 TIMGHVD
+283 
-290 HGKTTL
+290 
-296 LDTIRNTRVTASE
+296 
-309 AGGITQHIGAYQV
+309 
-322 EKNGRK
+322 
-328 ITFIDTPGH
+328 
-337 AAFTEMRARGAQVT
+337 
-351 DIVVLVVAADDGI
+351 
-364 MPQTVE
+364 
-370 AIDHAKAAKVP
+370 
-381 IIVAINKM
+381 
-389 DKPQAN
+389 
-395 PDQVLQALTK
+395 
-405 YGLVPEAWGGD
+405 
-416 TICVPISALKAQ
+416 
-428 GIEDL
+428 
-433 LEMILLTADM
+433 M

-532 FEDEKTARLVAEER
+532 LKMKNSKISCWRK

>member
-24 GLFEDLHNVLYTV
+24 GLFDDLYNVIYTE
-37 KEITLDTV
+37 KEITLDTI
-45 VPEVVCKNLGRKY
+45 VPEAICKNLGRKY
-58 GQKIKKTK
+58 GQEIKKTK
-66 KPKKQ
+66 KPKKETPKEEPKPEPKAEPKPVVE
-71 DPKVEPK
+71 DKKEKVEEKPKVEAKP
-78 VEPKKEQP
+78 
-86 KVEPVKEVKKEEVK
+86 
-100 VEPKKE
+100 
-106 TKVEPKK
+106 EPKK
-113 EESKPKVDASKQK
+113 EEPKQKVEVPKSKPETKKET
-126 PKVEPKKEQ
+126 PKVEPQ
-135 PKVEPKEEF
+135 EEF
-144 EEEIELS
+144 EDEDEVELS

-163 EARTHTRLK
+163 EAKTYTRLK
-172 NVKKKKK
+172 NVKKKRKVT
-179 PSQRQSNVSGS
+179 QRQSNVSGS
-190 KKADDFVLIYTPG
+190 KKADENVLIYTPG
-203 MTVAQIADGLNVSV
+203 MTVAQIADGLTVSV

-248 AGYTLK
+248 AGYILK

-269 EDNPEDLVLRSPII
+269 EDNPEDLEARSPII

-296 LDTIRNTRVTASE
+296 LDTVRNTRVTASE

-322 EKNGRK
+322 EKSGRK

-389 DKPQAN
+389 DKPQAH
-395 PDQVLQALTK
+395 PDQVLQELTK
-405 YGLVPEAWGGD
+405 YGLVPEVWGGD

-428 GIEDL
+428 GIEEL

-443 QELKANP
+443 LELKANP

-496 SMTDETSKMITSA
+496 SMTDEKSKLLTSA

-546 KIRKTDAE
+546 NIRKTDAE

-564 ALSSDKE
+564 ALSDDKE

-577 GDVQGSIEALRSS
+577 GDVQGSIEALKSS
-590 LQKIDIEGVK
+590 LQKINIDGVK

-617 LASTSGAVIIGFNI
+617 LASTSNSIIIGFNI

-671 EYEERVIGEAE
+671 EYEEKVIGEAE
-682 VRNTFRASKVGT
+682 VRNTFKASKIGT
-694 IAGLYVTSGVIN
+694 IAGLYVTNGVIHN
-706 NNDSIRLVR
+706 GDSIRLIR
-715 DSIVIYDGKI
+715 DSIVIYNGKI

>member
-24 GLFEDLHNVLYTV
+24 GLFDDLYNVIYTE
-37 KEITLDTV
+37 KEITLDTI
-45 VPEVVCKNLGRKY
+45 VPEAICKNLGRKY
-58 GQKIKKTK
+58 GQEIKKTK
-66 KPKKQ
+66 RPKKET
-71 DPKVEPK
+71 PKVEPK
-78 VEPKKEQP
+78 PEPKAEPKPVVEDKKEKVEEKP
-86 KVEPVKEVKKEEVK
+86 KVEAKP
-100 VEPKKE
+100 
-106 TKVEPKK
+106 EPKK
-113 EESKPKVDASKQK
+113 EEPKQKVEVPKSKPETKKET
-126 PKVEPKKEQ
+126 PKVEPQ
-135 PKVEPKEEF
+135 EEF
-144 EEEIELS
+144 EDEDEVELS

-163 EARTHTRLK
+163 EAKTYTRLK
-172 NVKKKKK
+172 NVKKKRKVT
-179 PSQRQSNVSGS
+179 QRQSNVSGS
-190 KKADDFVLIYTPG
+190 KKADENVLIYTPG
-203 MTVAQIADGLNVSV
+203 MTVAQIADGLTVSV

-248 AGYTLK
+248 AGFILK

-269 EDNPEDLVLRSPII
+269 EDNPEDLEARSPII

-322 EKNGRK
+322 EKSGRK

-389 DKPQAN
+389 DKPQAH
-395 PDQVLQALTK
+395 PDQVLQELTK
-405 YGLVPEAWGGD
+405 YGLVPEVWGGD

-428 GIEDL
+428 GIEEL

-443 QELKANP
+443 LELKANP

-496 SMTDETSKMITSA
+496 SMTDEKSKLLTSA

-546 KIRKTDAE
+546 NIRKTDAE

-564 ALSSDKE
+564 ALSDDKE

-577 GDVQGSIEALRSS
+577 GDVQGSIEALKSS
-590 LQKIDIEGVK
+590 LQKINIDGVK

-617 LASTSGAVIIGFNI
+617 LASTSNSIIIGFNI

-671 EYEERVIGEAE
+671 EYEEKVIGEAE
-682 VRNTFRASKVGT
+682 VRNTFKASKIGT
-694 IAGLYVTSGVIN
+694 IAGLYVTNGVIHN
-706 NNDSIRLVR
+706 GDSIRLIR
-715 DSIVIYDGKI
+715 DSIVIYNGKI

>member
-682 VRNTFRASKVGT
+682 VRNTFKASKVGT

>member
-24 GLFEDLHNVLYTV
+24 GLFDDLYNVIYTE
-37 KEITLDTV
+37 KEITLDTI
-45 VPEVVCKNLGRKY
+45 VPEAICKNLGRKY
-58 GQKIKKTK
+58 GQEIKKTK
-66 KPKKQ
+66 RPKKET
-71 DPKVEPK
+71 PKVEPK
-78 VEPKKEQP
+78 PEPKAEPKPVVEDKKEKVEEKP
-86 KVEPVKEVKKEEVK
+86 KVEAKP
-100 VEPKKE
+100 
-106 TKVEPKK
+106 EPKK
-113 EESKPKVDASKQK
+113 EEPKQKVEVPKSKPETKKET
-126 PKVEPKKEQ
+126 PKVEPQ
-135 PKVEPKEEF
+135 EEF
-144 EEEIELS
+144 EDEDEVELS

-163 EARTHTRLK
+163 EAKTYTRLK
-172 NVKKKKK
+172 NVKKKRKVT
-179 PSQRQSNVSGS
+179 QRQSNVSGS
-190 KKADDFVLIYTPG
+190 KKADENVLIYTPG
-203 MTVAQIADGLNVSV
+203 MTVAQIADGLTVSV
-217 GEIVKKLVMLGY
+217 GEIVKKLVILGY

-248 AGYTLK
+248 AGYILK

-269 EDNPEDLVLRSPII
+269 EDNPEDLEARSPII

-322 EKNGRK
+322 EKSGRK

-389 DKPQAN
+389 DKPQAH
-395 PDQVLQALTK
+395 PDQVLQELTK
-405 YGLVPEAWGGD
+405 YGLVPEVWGGD

-428 GIEDL
+428 GIEEL

-443 QELKANP
+443 LELKANP

-496 SMTDETSKMITSA
+496 SMTDEKSKLLTSA

-546 KIRKTDAE
+546 NIRKTDAE

-564 ALSSDKE
+564 ALSDDKE

-577 GDVQGSIEALRSS
+577 GDVQGSIEALKSS
-590 LQKIDIEGVK
+590 LQKINIDGVK

-617 LASTSGAVIIGFNI
+617 LASTSNSIIIGFNI

-682 VRNTFRASKVGT
+682 VRNTFKASKIGT
-694 IAGLYVTSGVIN
+694 IAGLYVTNGVIHN
-706 NNDSIRLVR
+706 SDSIRLIR
-715 DSIVIYDGKI
+715 DSIVIYNGKI

>member
-24 GLFEDLHNVLYTV
+24 GLFDDLYNVIYTE
-37 KEITLDTV
+37 KEITLDTI
-45 VPEVVCKNLGRKY
+45 VPEAICKNLGRKY
-58 GQKIKKTK
+58 GQEIKKTK
-66 KPKKQ
+66 RPKKET
-71 DPKVEPK
+71 PKVEPK
-78 VEPKKEQP
+78 PEPKAEPKPVVEDKKEKVEEKPKVEAKSEPKKEEPKQ
-86 KVEPVKEVKKEEVK
+86 KVEVPKSKP
-100 VEPKKE
+100 EPKKE
-106 TKVEPKK
+106 TSK
-113 EESKPKVDASKQK
+113 EEPQ
-126 PKVEPKKEQ
+126 
-135 PKVEPKEEF
+135 EEF
-144 EEEIELS
+144 EDEDEVELS

-163 EARTHTRLK
+163 EAKTYTRLK
-172 NVKKKKK
+172 NVKKKRKVT
-179 PSQRQSNVSGS
+179 QRQSNVSGS
-190 KKADDFVLIYTPG
+190 KKADENVLIYTPG
-203 MTVAQIADGLNVSV
+203 MTVAQIADGLTVSV

-248 AGYTLK
+248 AGFILK

-269 EDNPEDLVLRSPII
+269 EDNPEDLVARSPII

-322 EKNGRK
+322 EKSGRK

-389 DKPQAN
+389 DKPQAH
-395 PDQVLQALTK
+395 PDQVLQELTK
-405 YGLVPEAWGGD
+405 YGLVPEVWGGD

-428 GIEDL
+428 GIEEL

-443 QELKANP
+443 LELKANP

-496 SMTDETSKMITSA
+496 SMTDEKSKLLTSA

-546 KIRKTDAE
+546 NIRKTDAE

-564 ALSSDKE
+564 ALSDDKE

-577 GDVQGSIEALRSS
+577 GDVQGSIEALKSS
-590 LQKIDIEGVK
+590 LQKINIDGVK

-617 LASTSGAVIIGFNI
+617 LASTSNSIIIGFNI

-671 EYEERVIGEAE
+671 EYEEKVIGEAE
-682 VRNTFRASKVGT
+682 VRNTFKASKIGT
-694 IAGLYVTSGVIN
+694 IAGLYVTNGVIHN
-706 NNDSIRLVR
+706 GDSIRLIR
-715 DSIVIYDGKI
+715 DSIVIYNGKI

>member
-24 GLFEDLHNVLYTV
+24 GLFDDLYNVIYTE
-37 KEITLDTV
+37 KEITLDTI
-45 VPEVVCKNLGRKY
+45 VPEAICKNLGRKY
-58 GQKIKKTK
+58 GQEIKKTK
-66 KPKKQ
+66 KPKKETPKEEPKPEPKAEPKPVVE
-71 DPKVEPK
+71 DKKEKVEEKPKVEAKP
-78 VEPKKEQP
+78 
-86 KVEPVKEVKKEEVK
+86 
-100 VEPKKE
+100 
-106 TKVEPKK
+106 EPKK
-113 EESKPKVDASKQK
+113 EEPKQKVEVPKSKPETKKETK
-126 PKVEPKKEQ
+126 KVEPQ
-135 PKVEPKEEF
+135 EEF
-144 EEEIELS
+144 EDEDEVELS

-163 EARTHTRLK
+163 EAKTYTRLK
-172 NVKKKKK
+172 NVKKKRKVT
-179 PSQRQSNVSGS
+179 QRQSNVSGS
-190 KKADDFVLIYTPG
+190 KKADENVLIYTPG
-203 MTVAQIADGLNVSV
+203 MTVAQIADGLTVSV

-248 AGYTLK
+248 AGYILK

-269 EDNPEDLVLRSPII
+269 EDNPEDLEARSPII

-322 EKNGRK
+322 EKSGRK

-389 DKPQAN
+389 DKPQAH
-395 PDQVLQALTK
+395 PDQVLQELTK
-405 YGLVPEAWGGD
+405 YGLVPEVWGGD

-428 GIEDL
+428 GIEEL

-443 QELKANP
+443 LELKANP

-496 SMTDETSKMITSA
+496 SMTDEKSKLLTSA

-546 KIRKTDAE
+546 NIRKTDAE

-564 ALSSDKE
+564 ALSDDKE

-577 GDVQGSIEALRSS
+577 GDVQGSIEALKSS
-590 LQKIDIEGVK
+590 LQKINIDGVK

-617 LASTSGAVIIGFNI
+617 LASTSGSIIIGFNI

-671 EYEERVIGEAE
+671 EYEEKVIGEAE
-682 VRNTFRASKVGT
+682 VRNTFKASKIGT
-694 IAGLYVTSGVIN
+694 IAGLYVTNGVIN
-706 NNDSIRLVR
+706 NGDSIRLIR
-715 DSIVIYDGKI
+715 DSIVIYNGKI

>member
-24 GLFEDLHNVLYTV
+24 GLFDDLYNVIYTE
-37 KEITLDTV
+37 KEITLDTI
-45 VPEVVCKNLGRKY
+45 VPEAICKNLGRKY
-58 GQKIKKTK
+58 GQEIKKTK
-66 KPKKQ
+66 KPKKETPKEEPKPEPKAEPKPVVE
-71 DPKVEPK
+71 DKKEKVEEKPKVEAKP
-78 VEPKKEQP
+78 
-86 KVEPVKEVKKEEVK
+86 
-100 VEPKKE
+100 
-106 TKVEPKK
+106 EPKK
-113 EESKPKVDASKQK
+113 EEPKQKVEVPKSKPETKKET
-126 PKVEPKKEQ
+126 PKVEPQ
-135 PKVEPKEEF
+135 EEF
-144 EEEIELS
+144 EDEDEVELS

-163 EARTHTRLK
+163 EAKTYTRLK
-172 NVKKKKK
+172 NVKKKRKVT
-179 PSQRQSNVSGS
+179 QRQSNVSGS
-190 KKADDFVLIYTPG
+190 KKADENVLIYTPG
-203 MTVAQIADGLNVSV
+203 MTVAQIADGLTVSV

-248 AGYTLK
+248 AGFILK

-269 EDNPEDLVLRSPII
+269 EDNPEDLEARSPII

-322 EKNGRK
+322 EKSGRK

-389 DKPQAN
+389 DKPQAH
-395 PDQVLQALTK
+395 PDQVLQELTK
-405 YGLVPEAWGGD
+405 YGLVPEVWGGD

-428 GIEDL
+428 GIEEL

-443 QELKANP
+443 LELKANP

-496 SMTDETSKMITSA
+496 SMTDEKSKLLTSA

-546 KIRKTDAE
+546 NIRKTDAE

-564 ALSSDKE
+564 ALSDDKE

-577 GDVQGSIEALRSS
+577 GDVQGSIEALKSS
-590 LQKIDIEGVK
+590 LQKINIDGVK

-617 LASTSGAVIIGFNI
+617 LASTSGSIIIGFNI

-671 EYEERVIGEAE
+671 EYEEKVIGEAE
-682 VRNTFRASKVGT
+682 VRNTFKASKIGT
-694 IAGLYVTSGVIN
+694 IAGLYVTNGVIN
-706 NNDSIRLVR
+706 NGDSIRLIR
-715 DSIVIYDGKI
+715 DSIVIYNGKI

>member
-24 GLFEDLHNVLYTV
+24 GLFDDLYNVIYTEKV
-37 KEITLDTV
+37 ITLDTI
-45 VPEVVCKNLGRKY
+45 VPEAICKNLGRKY
-58 GQKIKKTK
+58 GQEIKKTK
-66 KPKKQ
+66 KPKKETPKEEPKPEPKAEPKPVVE
-71 DPKVEPK
+71 DKKEKVEEKPKVEAKPAPTKEEPKQK
-78 VEPKKEQP
+78 VEVPKSKPET
-86 KVEPVKEVKKEEVK
+86 
-100 VEPKKE
+100 KKE
-106 TKVEPKK
+106 TK
-113 EESKPKVDASKQK
+113 
-126 PKVEPKKEQ
+126 KVEPQ
-135 PKVEPKEEF
+135 EEF
-144 EEEIELS
+144 EDEDEVELS

-163 EARTHTRLK
+163 EAKTYTRLK
-172 NVKKKKK
+172 NVKKKRKVT
-179 PSQRQSNVSGS
+179 QRQSNVSGS
-190 KKADDFVLIYTPG
+190 KKADENVLIYTPG
-203 MTVAQIADGLNVSV
+203 MTVAQIADGLTVSV

-248 AGYTLK
+248 AGFILK

-269 EDNPEDLVLRSPII
+269 KDNPEDLEARSPII

-322 EKNGRK
+322 EKSGRK

-389 DKPQAN
+389 DKPQAH
-395 PDQVLQALTK
+395 PDQVLQELTK
-405 YGLVPEAWGGD
+405 YGLVPEVWGGD

-428 GIEDL
+428 GIEEL

-443 QELKANP
+443 LELKANP

-496 SMTDETSKMITSA
+496 SMTDEKSKLLTSA

-546 KIRKTDAE
+546 NIRKTDAE

-564 ALSSDKE
+564 ALSDDKE

-577 GDVQGSIEALRSS
+577 GDVQGSIEALKSS
-590 LQKIDIEGVK
+590 LQKINIDGVK

-617 LASTSGAVIIGFNI
+617 LASTSGSIIIGFNI

-671 EYEERVIGEAE
+671 EYEEKVIGEAE
-682 VRNTFRASKVGT
+682 VRNTFKASKIGT
-694 IAGLYVTSGVIN
+694 IAGLYVTNGVIN
-706 NNDSIRLVR
+706 NGDSIRLIR
-715 DSIVIYDGKI
+715 DSIVIYNGKI

-768 KRNVL
+768 K

>member
-24 GLFEDLHNVLYTV
+24 GLFDDLYNVIYTE
-37 KEITLDTV
+37 KEITLDTI
-45 VPEVVCKNLGRKY
+45 VPEAICKNLGRKY
-58 GQKIKKTK
+58 GQEIKKTK
-66 KPKKQ
+66 RPKKET
-71 DPKVEPK
+71 PKVEPK
-78 VEPKKEQP
+78 PEPKAEPKPVVEDKKEKVEEKP
-86 KVEPVKEVKKEEVK
+86 KVEAKP
-100 VEPKKE
+100 
-106 TKVEPKK
+106 EPKK
-113 EESKPKVDASKQK
+113 EEPKQKVEVPKSKPETKKET
-126 PKVEPKKEQ
+126 PKVEPQ
-135 PKVEPKEEF
+135 EEF
-144 EEEIELS
+144 EDEDEVELS

-163 EARTHTRLK
+163 EAKTYTRLK
-172 NVKKKKK
+172 NVKKKRKVT
-179 PSQRQSNVSGS
+179 QRQSNVSGS
-190 KKADDFVLIYTPG
+190 KKADENVLIYTPG
-203 MTVAQIADGLNVSV
+203 MTVAQIADGLTVSV

-248 AGYTLK
+248 AGFILK

-269 EDNPEDLVLRSPII
+269 EDNPEDLEARSPII

-322 EKNGRK
+322 EKSGRK

-389 DKPQAN
+389 DKPQAH
-395 PDQVLQALTK
+395 PDQVLQELTK
-405 YGLVPEAWGGD
+405 YGLVPEVWGGD

-428 GIEDL
+428 GIEEL

-443 QELKANP
+443 LELKANP

-496 SMTDETSKMITSA
+496 SMTDEKSKLLTSA

-546 KIRKTDAE
+546 NIRKTDAE

-564 ALSSDKE
+564 ALSDDKE

-577 GDVQGSIEALRSS
+577 GDVQGSIEALKSS
-590 LQKIDIEGVK
+590 LQKINIDGVK

-617 LASTSGAVIIGFNI
+617 LASTSGSIIIGFNI

-671 EYEERVIGEAE
+671 EYEEKVIGEAE
-682 VRNTFRASKVGT
+682 VRNTFKASKIGT
-694 IAGLYVTSGVIN
+694 IAGLYVTNGVIN
-706 NNDSIRLVR
+706 NGDSIRLIR
-715 DSIVIYDGKI
+715 DSIVIYNGKI

>member
-24 GLFEDLHNVLYTV
+24 GLFDDLYNVIYTE
-37 KEITLDTV
+37 KEITLDTI
-45 VPEVVCKNLGRKY
+45 VPEAICKNLGRKY
-58 GQKIKKTK
+58 GQEIKKTK
-66 KPKKQ
+66 KPKKETPKEEPKPEPKAEPKPVVE
-71 DPKVEPK
+71 DKKEKVEEKPKVEAKP
-78 VEPKKEQP
+78 
-86 KVEPVKEVKKEEVK
+86 
-100 VEPKKE
+100 
-106 TKVEPKK
+106 EPKK
-113 EESKPKVDASKQK
+113 EEPKQKVEVPKSKPETKKET
-126 PKVEPKKEQ
+126 PKVEPQ
-135 PKVEPKEEF
+135 EEF
-144 EEEIELS
+144 EDEDEVELS

-163 EARTHTRLK
+163 EAKTYTRLK
-172 NVKKKKK
+172 NVKKKRKVT
-179 PSQRQSNVSGS
+179 QRQSNVSGS
-190 KKADDFVLIYTPG
+190 KKADENVLIYTPG
-203 MTVAQIADGLNVSV
+203 MTVAQIADGLTVSV

-248 AGYTLK
+248 AGFILK

-269 EDNPEDLVLRSPII
+269 EDNPEDLEARSPII

-322 EKNGRK
+322 EKSGRK

-389 DKPQAN
+389 DKPQAH
-395 PDQVLQALTK
+395 PDQVLQELTK
-405 YGLVPEAWGGD
+405 YGLVPEVWGGD

-428 GIEDL
+428 GIEEL

-443 QELKANP
+443 LELKANP

-496 SMTDETSKMITSA
+496 SMTDEKSKLLTSA

-546 KIRKTDAE
+546 NIRKTDAE

-564 ALSSDKE
+564 ALSDDKE

-577 GDVQGSIEALRSS
+577 GDVQGSIEALKSS
-590 LQKIDIEGVK
+590 LQKINIDGVK

-617 LASTSGAVIIGFNI
+617 LASTSNSIIIGFNI

-671 EYEERVIGEAE
+671 EYEEKVIGEAE
-682 VRNTFRASKVGT
+682 VRNTFKASKIGT
-694 IAGLYVTSGVIN
+694 IAGLYVTNGVIHN
-706 NNDSIRLVR
+706 GDSIRLIR
-715 DSIVIYDGKI
+715 DSIVIYNGKI

>member
-1 MVKGFTVREILEILE
+1 MKQVR
-16 DNPKVTKE
+16 N
-24 GLFEDLHNVLYTV
+24 
-37 KEITLDTV
+37 
-45 VPEVVCKNLGRKY
+45 
-58 GQKIKKTK
+58 
-66 KPKKQ
+66 
-71 DPKVEPK
+71 
-78 VEPKKEQP
+78 
-86 KVEPVKEVKKEEVK
+86 
-100 VEPKKE
+100 
-106 TKVEPKK
+106 
-113 EESKPKVDASKQK
+113 
-126 PKVEPKKEQ
+126 
-135 PKVEPKEEF
+135 
-144 EEEIELS
+144 
-151 KVYDGKYDEYEV
+151 
-163 EARTHTRLK
+163 
-172 NVKKKKK
+172 
-179 PSQRQSNVSGS
+179 
-190 KKADDFVLIYTPG
+190 
-203 MTVAQIADGLNVSV
+203 IA
-217 GEIVKKLVMLGY
+217 
-229 MYNATAAL
+229 
-237 DKDLAELLAED
+237 
-248 AGYTLK
+248 
-254 EKILE
+254 
-259 DITKFEEMKI
+259 
-269 EDNPEDLVLRSPII
+269 II
-283 TIMGHVD
+283 AHVD

-322 EKNGRK
+322 EKSGRK

-389 DKPQAN
+389 DKPQAH
-395 PDQVLQALTK
+395 PDQVLQELTK
-405 YGLVPEAWGGD
+405 YGLVPEVWGGD

-428 GIEDL
+428 GIEEL

-443 QELKANP
+443 LELKANP

-496 SMTDETSKMITSA
+496 SMTDEKSKLLTSA

-546 KIRKTDAE
+546 NIRKTDAE

-564 ALSSDKE
+564 ALSDDKE

-577 GDVQGSIEALRSS
+577 GDVQGSIEALKSS
-590 LQKIDIEGVK
+590 LQKINIDGVK

-617 LASTSGAVIIGFNI
+617 LASTSNSIIIGFNI

-671 EYEERVIGEAE
+671 EYEEKVIGEAE
-682 VRNTFRASKVGT
+682 VRNTFKASKIGT
-694 IAGLYVTSGVIN
+694 IAGLYVTNGVIHN
-706 NNDSIRLVR
+706 GDSIRLIR
-715 DSIVIYDGKI
+715 DSIVIYNGKI

>member
-24 GLFEDLHNVLYTV
+24 GLFDDLYNVIYTE
-37 KEITLDTV
+37 KEITLDTI
-45 VPEVVCKNLGRKY
+45 VPEAICKNLGRKY
-58 GQKIKKTK
+58 GQEIKKTK
-66 KPKKQ
+66 RPKKET
-71 DPKVEPK
+71 PKVEPK
-78 VEPKKEQP
+78 PEPKAEPKPVVEDKKEKVEEKP
-86 KVEPVKEVKKEEVK
+86 KVEAKP
-100 VEPKKE
+100 
-106 TKVEPKK
+106 EPKK
-113 EESKPKVDASKQK
+113 EEPKQKVEVPKSKPETKKET
-126 PKVEPKKEQ
+126 PKVEPQ
-135 PKVEPKEEF
+135 EEF
-144 EEEIELS
+144 EDEDEVELS

-163 EARTHTRLK
+163 EAKTYTRLK
-172 NVKKKKK
+172 NVKKKRKVT
-179 PSQRQSNVSGS
+179 QRQSNVSGS
-190 KKADDFVLIYTPG
+190 KKADENVLIYTPG
-203 MTVAQIADGLNVSV
+203 MTVAQIADGLTVSV

-248 AGYTLK
+248 AGFILK

-269 EDNPEDLVLRSPII
+269 EDNPEDLVARSPII

-322 EKNGRK
+322 EKSGRK

-389 DKPQAN
+389 DKPQAH
-395 PDQVLQALTK
+395 PDQVLQELTK
-405 YGLVPEAWGGD
+405 YGLVPEVWGGD

-428 GIEDL
+428 GIEEL

-443 QELKANP
+443 LELKANP

-496 SMTDETSKMITSA
+496 SMTDEKSKLLTSA

-532 FEDEKTARLVAEER
+532 FDDEKTARLVAEER
-546 KIRKTDAE
+546 NIRKTDAE
-554 LSAGAVSLVS
+554 LNAGAVSLVS
-564 ALSSDKE
+564 ALSDDKE

-577 GDVQGSIEALRSS
+577 GDVQGSIEALKSS
-590 LQKIDIEGVK
+590 LQKINIDGVK

-617 LASTSGAVIIGFNI
+617 LASTSGSIIIGFNI

-671 EYEERVIGEAE
+671 EYEEKVIGEAE
-682 VRNTFRASKVGT
+682 VRNTFKASKIGT
-694 IAGLYVTSGVIN
+694 IAGLYVTNGVIHN
-706 NNDSIRLVR
+706 GDSIRLIR
-715 DSIVIYDGKI
+715 DSIVIYNGKI

>member
-24 GLFEDLHNVLYTV
+24 GLFDDLYNVIYTV

-45 VPEVVCKNLGRKY
+45 VPEAICKNLGRKY
-58 GQKIKKTK
+58 GQEIKKTK
-66 KPKKQ
+66 KPKKETPKEEPKPEPKAEPKPVVE
-71 DPKVEPK
+71 DKKEKVE
-78 VEPKKEQP
+78 E
-86 KVEPVKEVKKEEVK
+86 
-100 VEPKKE
+100 
-106 TKVEPKK
+106 
-113 EESKPKVDASKQK
+113 K
-126 PKVEPKKEQ
+126 PKVEAKPAPTKEEPKQKVEVPKSKPESKKET
-135 PKVEPKEEF
+135 PKEELQ
-144 EEEIELS
+144 EEFADEDEVELS
-151 KVYDGKYDEYEV
+151 KVYDDKYDEYEV
-163 EARTHTRLK
+163 ETKTYTRLK
-172 NVKKKKK
+172 NVKKKRKVT
-179 PSQRQSNVSGS
+179 QRQSNVSGS
-190 KKADDFVLIYTPG
+190 KKADESVLIYTPG
-203 MTVAQIADGLNVSV
+203 MTVAQIADGLTVSV

-248 AGYTLK
+248 AGFILK

-269 EDNPEDLVLRSPII
+269 EDNPEDLVSRSPII

-322 EKNGRK
+322 EKSGRK

-389 DKPQAN
+389 DKPQAH
-395 PDQVLQALTK
+395 PDQVLQELTK
-405 YGLVPEAWGGD
+405 YGLVPEVWGGD

-428 GIEDL
+428 GIEEL

-443 QELKANP
+443 LELKANP

-496 SMTDETSKMITSA
+496 SMTDEKSKLLTSA

-532 FEDEKTARLVAEER
+532 FDDEKTARLVAEER
-546 KIRKTDAE
+546 NIRKTDAE

-564 ALSSDKE
+564 ALSDDKE

-577 GDVQGSIEALRSS
+577 GDVQGSIEALKSS
-590 LQKIDIEGVK
+590 LQKIDVDGVK

-617 LASTSGAVIIGFNI
+617 LASTSGSIIIGFNI

-671 EYEERVIGEAE
+671 EYEEKVIGEAE
-682 VRNTFRASKVGT
+682 VRNTFKASKIGT
-694 IAGLYVTSGVIN
+694 IAGLYVTNGVIN
-706 NNDSIRLVR
+706 NGDSIRLIR
-715 DSIVIYDGKI
+715 DSIVIYNGKI

-768 KRNVL
+768 K

>member
-24 GLFEDLHNVLYTV
+24 GLFDDLYNVIYTE
-37 KEITLDTV
+37 KEITLDTI
-45 VPEVVCKNLGRKY
+45 VPEAICKNLGRKY
-58 GQKIKKTK
+58 GQEIKKTK
-66 KPKKQ
+66 RPKKET
-71 DPKVEPK
+71 PKVEPK
-78 VEPKKEQP
+78 PEPKAEPKPVVEDKKEKVEEKP
-86 KVEPVKEVKKEEVK
+86 KVEAKP
-100 VEPKKE
+100 
-106 TKVEPKK
+106 EPKK
-113 EESKPKVDASKQK
+113 EEPKQKVEVPKSKPETKKET
-126 PKVEPKKEQ
+126 PKVEPQ
-135 PKVEPKEEF
+135 EEF
-144 EEEIELS
+144 EDEDEVELS

-163 EARTHTRLK
+163 EAKTYTRLK
-172 NVKKKKK
+172 NVKKKRKVT
-179 PSQRQSNVSGS
+179 QRQSNVSGS
-190 KKADDFVLIYTPG
+190 KKADENVLIYTPG
-203 MTVAQIADGLNVSV
+203 MTVAQIADGLTVSV
-217 GEIVKKLVMLGY
+217 GEIVKKLVILGY

-248 AGYTLK
+248 AGYILK

-269 EDNPEDLVLRSPII
+269 EDNPEDLEARSPII

-322 EKNGRK
+322 EKSGRK

-389 DKPQAN
+389 DKPQAH
-395 PDQVLQALTK
+395 PDQVLQELTK
-405 YGLVPEAWGGD
+405 YGLVPEVWGGD

-428 GIEDL
+428 GIEEL

-443 QELKANP
+443 LELKANP

-496 SMTDETSKMITSA
+496 SMTDEKSKLLTSA

-546 KIRKTDAE
+546 NIRKTDAE

-564 ALSSDKE
+564 ALSDDKE

-577 GDVQGSIEALRSS
+577 GDVQGSIEALKSS
-590 LQKIDIEGVK
+590 LQKINIDGVK

-617 LASTSGAVIIGFNI
+617 LASTSNSIIIGFNI

-671 EYEERVIGEAE
+671 EYEEKVIGEAE
-682 VRNTFRASKVGT
+682 VRNTFKASKIGT

-706 NNDSIRLVR
+706 NSDSIRLIR
-715 DSIVIYDGKI
+715 DSIVIYNGKI